1 VAKIVTSIRLT
12 NTIPPS
18 NKEYV
23 VQIVDSG
30 DGTYAVEAFNCAIG
44 GNPKLQPKGNGLTLI
59 DAQKTFQTL
68 VNSKTRDGYKPDEK
82 AKANAGVT
90 VVVKE
95 RIATGLMPQ
104 LLNEIT
110 RVEAL
115 ALIADP
121 AYGLQT
127 KEDGERLLARS
138 LNGVLT
144 AANKKGIA
152 TSIASDL
159 ATSLLALPGDFEI
172 DGEIVANPTG
182 GSTYHVF
189 DIFSRDGVSHTQRA
203 YRDRNA
209 ILGLLLA
216 DSAPN
221 IQHARLYELTADKAA
236 AFEEAERLEREGV
249 VFKWLASAYRPG
261 RPNSGGDQLKFKFWA
276 ELSAIVGGLSTGI
289 DSVALELIDEG
300 GARVSVGSAKAN
312 GKKLAVGDIVEVR
325 YLYVKRRGGALVQPF
340 LKALRTDVDAEEC
353 TTAQIKYRGD
363 QALSA

>member
-30 DGTYAVEAFNCAIG
+30 DGTYAVEAFNCAVG
-44 GNPKLQPKGNGLTLI
+44 GNPKRQPKGEGLTLI
-59 DAQKTFQTL
+59 DAQKTYQKL
-68 VNSKTRDGYKPDEK
+68 VNSKTRDGYEPDEK
-82 AKANAGVT
+82 TTVNAGVA

-95 RIATGLMPQ
+95 RTATGLLPQ

-110 RVEAL
+110 RVEAF

-121 AYGLQT
+121 AYGSQT
-127 KEDGERLLARS
+127 KEDGERLLVRS
-138 LNGVLT
+138 LSGVLT

-152 TSIASDL
+152 TSIANDL

-221 IQHARLYELTADKAA
+221 IQHARLYEATADKAA

-249 VFKWLASAYRPG
+249 VFKRLASAYRPG
-261 RPNSGGDQLKFKFWA
+261 RPNSRGDQLKYKFWA
-276 ELSAIVGGLSTGI
+276 ELSAIVAVLSTGI

-353 TTAQIKYRGD
+353 TTAQLKYRGD